1 MNDLPQLASLIKSRN
16 TIDSKIATL
25 IGQPA
30 QVQTVGEYIAAL
42 IFGIA
47 LDETSAHKSSDGRFT
62 RGPLAGHTVD
72 VQWHIRHD
80 GILHLKTDP
89 LPDYY
94 LVFVGSKEATSLHTL
109 SIPWVIESVFLFEAG
124 ELLTA
129 LRERGVQVGK
139 GTSITGPLWERAEI
153 YPVQRNTGL
162 MLSDDER
169 AMIGL
174 FR

>member
-1 MNDLPQLASLIKSRN
+1 MKDLPQLASLIKSRN

-25 IGQPA
+25 IGKPA
-30 QVQTVGEYIAAL
+30 QVQSVGEYIAAV
-42 IFGIA
+42 IFGIT
-47 LDETSAHKSSDGRFT
+47 LDETETHKSSDGRFT

-72 VQWHIRHD
+72 VQWHTRHD
-80 GILHLKTDP
+80 GVLHLKTDP

-94 LVFVGSKEATSLHTL
+94 LAFVGSKEATSLHTL
-109 SIPWVIESVFLFEAG
+109 SIPWVIESVFLFDAG

-129 LRERGVQVGK
+129 LHERGVQVGK

-153 YPVQRNTGL
+153 YPVQRNSRL
-162 MLSDDER
+162 MLTSEER
-169 AMIGL
+169 TTIGL